1 VIWAL
6 STRSD
11 PATDIDIL
19 RQTWT
24 NSLDPMLAD
33 EDKEQHRLWN
43 SRGIINACKPYARL
57 QTLLSGRGGLTGV
70 GVGDQG
76 KMVTPVQV
84 MSFFAGHH
92 FT

>member
-1 VIWAL
+1 MIWAL

-43 SRGIINACKPYARL
+43 SRAIINACKPYARL
-57 QTLLSGRGGLTGV
+57 QTFSPVAQASPALT
-70 GVGDQG
+70 
-76 KMVTPVQV
+76 KATKEKW
-84 MSFFAGHH
+84 SHLFK
-92 FT
+92 